1 MASETGRIS
10 VSLPH
15 KKQVSLEAI
24 AQTMDRSRN
33 WIVNQ
38 AIDQYLDLH
47 EWQSQRI
54 KSRLEYAQSGK
65 AKIFTSEDIDEIIK
79 DFAL

>member
-15 KKQVSLEAI
+15 NKQVSLETI
-24 AQTMDRSRN
+24 AQNMDRSRN

-38 AIDQYLDLH
+38 AIDQYLDLY
-47 EWQSQRI
+47 EWQTEKI
-54 KSRLEYAQSGK
+54 KSRLKHAQSGD
-65 AKIFTSEDIDEIIK
+65 ANVFPSQDVNNIIEG
-79 DFAL
+79 FSS

>member
-15 KKQVSLEAI
+15 DKQVSLEAI
-24 AQTMDRSRN
+24 AQNLDRPRS

-47 EWQSQRI
+47 DWQTQKI
-54 KSRLEYAQSGK
+54 ESRLQYARSGK
-65 AKIFTSEDIDEIIK
+65 AKTFSGDQVDKIIA
-79 DFAL
+79 DFAS